1 MTEHDT
7 DIDFDFFE
15 DEPPTQESSRTERL
29 IPRRGPRG
37 PQRPP
42 RGPKNLTPLLRL
54 VGLIAFAILIV
65 VLLVFWVQSCQA
77 SSKEKTYKSYMTKVS
92 EVAGSSQQIGK
103 QLNQVLLA
111 QGQKEAQLE
120 QKITG
125 LARQEQLDVQ
135 RAQQITPPGTLRD
148 EHNALIQALEYRVS
162 GLNGLASALAATAKS
177 KDTTRAG
184 SLLAAQMQRLLA
196 SDVIYQDSFKA
207 PSAQQLNRQG
217 VTGTNDS
224 GGPLVPDSNFLQ
236 SADLVTPTAMITV
249 LGRIRGAAT
258 TPSTGGLRGTNIETL
273 KVLPAGTELSTS
285 TQTKIVPSTNMTFQL
300 TVKNSGD
307 SQESSIPVTLK
318 IVQSSGGTIVKRAT
332 IDFIS
337 PGETKPVT
345 FGGDFSKITFA
356 APATVK
362 VEVQPVPGETNTSNN
377 SADYPVIFSTA

>member
-1 MTEHDT
+1 
-7 DIDFDFFE
+7 
-15 DEPPTQESSRTERL
+15 
-29 IPRRGPRG
+29 
-37 PQRPP
+37 
-42 RGPKNLTPLLRL
+42 
-54 VGLIAFAILIV
+54 
-65 VLLVFWVQSCQA
+65 
-77 SSKEKTYKSYMTKVS
+77 
-92 EVAGSSQQIGK
+92 
-103 QLNQVLLA
+103 
-111 QGQKEAQLE
+111 
-120 QKITG
+120 
-125 LARQEQLDVQ
+125 
-135 RAQQITPPGTLRD
+135 
-148 EHNALIQALEYRVS
+148 
-162 GLNGLASALAATAKS
+162 
-177 KDTTRAG
+177 
-184 SLLAAQMQRLLA
+184 
-196 SDVIYQDSFKA
+196 
-207 PSAQQLNRQG
+207 
-217 VTGTNDS
+217 
-224 GGPLVPDSNFLQ
+224 
-236 SADLVTPTAMITV
+236 V